1 MRLKAFRL
9 FSSVCLVLA
18 LLSGVLSVTAG
29 AIEIKPDTYGRVGI
43 LAMSDGTRLDGVTF
57 DAWRIGDYD
66 SGTGHGLY
74 DGFLAYG
81 LDPESGNFAAA
92 LRDYLIRDGVAP
104 DLKSTSGSD
113 GEAAFEGLAMGS
125 YLICAEDFARGGYRY
140 SGVAMLVRLPYLSD
154 DNGGLGIHAELEA
167 KFERRRVPDPD
178 RPDPDG
184 GTITRRVLKV
194 WDDGHDAD
202 GRRPGSVRAELLR
215 DGRSYDVRRLSE
227 ANGWSY
233 TWYGLDPGHR
243 WTVVEHASVPG
254 YTTDIEK
261 AGRTY
266 VLTNSFIQD
275 GPEPEDPVTPSTPVD
290 PVMPVDPVDLGMPG
304 PSGPGGP
311 AVPTNPGTPGTPG
324 SGPKIPQTG
333 NPMWL
338 VMAMTGIGLVLVFAG
353 WLIWRHGRHDRG
365 IPCCGAGQA
374 LVAAGIVLVG
384 LSFACML
391 YFQYEASSAGGDMP
405 DLTGYIRE
413 RPEAA
418 DVTDPEADV
427 PDYVLDPDAAM
438 PLAYVDGRE
447 YCGRLDVPGQDL
459 SLPVLSE
466 LTYPGL
472 RTAPARYSGSAYDG
486 DFIIGA
492 HNYDRHF
499 GRLKYL
505 SVGDEAVFMDMDGNA
520 FYYNVTAV
528 ETLGPYESERLVSD
542 NPGLTLFTCTYGGR
556 NRVVVRLA
564 PDASRTAD
572 WSGLIGEEVAGV

>member
-9 FSSVCLVLA
+9 LSSVCLVLV
-18 LLSGVLSVTAG
+18 LLSGMFSVTAG

-43 LAMSDGTRLDGVTF
+43 LAMSDGTRLDNVTF

-81 LDPESGNFAAA
+81 LDPASDNFAAA

-104 DLKSTSGSD
+104 DLKATSGPD
-113 GEAAFEGLAMGS
+113 GEVAFEGLAMGS
-125 YLICAEDFARGGYRY
+125 YLICAEDFERGDYRY

-154 DNGGLGIHAELEA
+154 GDGNLDIYAELEA
-167 KFERRRVPDPD
+167 KFERRRVPGFD

-227 ANGWSY
+227 SNGWSY
-233 TWYGLDPGHR
+233 TWYGLDPGYR

-254 YTTDIEK
+254 YATDIEK
-261 AGRTY
+261 IGRTY
-266 VLTNSFIQD
+266 VLTNSLIPD
-275 GPEPEDPVTPSTPVD
+275 EPEPEDPVTPVTPVIPVD
-290 PVMPVDPVDLGMPG
+290 PADPVMPG

-311 AVPTNPGTPGTPG
+311 GPEDPGTPVVPGPG
-324 SGPKIPQTG
+324 SKIPQTG
-333 NPMWL
+333 NPMWVVTVL
-338 VMAMTGIGLVLVFAG
+338 TGVGLVLVLIG
-353 WLIWRHGRHDRG
+353 WLMWRRGRGNGDAQYG
-365 IPCCGAGQA
+365 GAGPVLA
-374 LVAAGIVLVG
+374 AAGIVLVG

-391 YFQYEASSAGGDMP
+391 YFQYEASVAGGNMP

-413 RPEAA
+413 RPDAA
-418 DVTDPEADV
+418 DIDTTDPEADV
-427 PDYVLDPDAAM
+427 PDYVLDPAAAM
-438 PLAYVDGRE
+438 PLAHVDGRD

-486 DFIIGA
+486 NFVIGA

-505 SVGDEAVFMDMDGNA
+505 SEGDEAMFTDMDGNV

-572 WSGLIGEEVAGV
+572 WSGLIGEEGSEV

>member
-9 FSSVCLVLA
+9 LSSVCLVLV
-18 LLSGVLSVTAG
+18 LLSGMFSVTAG

-43 LAMSDGTRLDGVTF
+43 LAMSDGTRLDDVTF

-81 LDPESGNFAAA
+81 LDPASDNFAAA

-104 DLKSTSGSD
+104 DLKSTSGPD

-125 YLICAEDFARGGYRY
+125 YLICAEDFERGGYRY

-154 DNGGLGIHAELEA
+154 GDGNLDIYAELEA
-167 KFERRRVPDPD
+167 KFERRRVPGSD

-227 ANGWSY
+227 SNGWSY
-233 TWYGLDPGHR
+233 TWYGLDPGYR

-254 YTTDIEK
+254 YATDIEK
-261 AGRTY
+261 IGRTY
-266 VLTNSFIQD
+266 VLTNSLIPD
-275 GPEPEDPVTPSTPVD
+275 EPEPEDPVTPVAPVIPVD
-290 PVMPVDPVDLGMPG
+290 PADPVMPG
-304 PSGPGGP
+304 PSGPVGP
-311 AVPTNPGTPGTPG
+311 GPEDPGTPVVPG
-324 SGPKIPQTG
+324 PGPKIPQTG
-333 NPMWL
+333 NPMWVVTVL
-338 VMAMTGIGLVLVFAG
+338 TGVGLVLVLIG
-353 WLIWRHGRHDRG
+353 WLMWRRGRGNGDAQYG
-365 IPCCGAGQA
+365 GAGPVLA
-374 LVAAGIVLVG
+374 AAGIVLVG

-391 YFQYEASSAGGDMP
+391 YFQYEASAAGGNMP

-413 RPEAA
+413 RPDAA
-418 DVTDPEADV
+418 DIDTTDPEADV
-427 PDYVLDPDAAM
+427 PDYVLDPTAAM
-438 PLAYVDGRE
+438 PLAHVDGRD

-486 DFIIGA
+486 DFVIGA

-505 SVGDEAVFMDMDGNA
+505 SEGDEATFTDMDGNV

-572 WSGLIGEEVAGV
+572 WSGLIGEEGSEV